1 MSFFAVLHVLVYSAG
16 TLRGGGA
23 RVAVARSA
31 SGLLFPAKGRAEP
44 AHTRRPPPHSASP
57 CSAHQLVYS
66 FLPTLSVVPPGRGP
80 PRAAPFPPVRV
91 RIRSSASHPL
101 IITSSLPLAR
111 SSDRVIELPCAVP
124 AAG

>member
-1 MSFFAVLHVLVYSAG
+1 MPDVIFRRIARAGLSAG

-23 RVAVARSA
+23 RQ
-31 SGLLFPAKGRAEP
+31 KGEP
-44 AHTRRPPPHSASP
+44 NQLTPGDRHPTPHRPASP